1 MSNKTIA
8 WLSSVILSSVL
19 GSIGGFYATQ
29 TALGEPLAKLGLTT
43 PVFILDRAAWIKGL
57 PADASQETINKA
69 MEDWR
74 EKAGQ
79 LAKAGYLV
87 IDSGLV
93 VAAPEDVYV
102 RPEQ

>member
-1 MSNKTIA
+1 MSNKTVWCATI
-8 WLSSVILSSVL
+8 ILSSAL
-19 GSIGGFYATQ
+19 GSLGGFYLTQ
-29 TALGEPLAKLGLTT
+29 KLLEEPLAKLGLTT
-43 PVFILDRAAWIKGL
+43 PIFILDRAAWVRSL
-57 PADASQETINKA
+57 PPDSSQETINRA
-69 MEDWR
+69 VEDWR

>member
-1 MSNKTIA
+1 MSNKTVWFA
-8 WLSSVILSSVL
+8 TVILSSAL
-19 GSIGGFYATQ
+19 GSLGGFYVSQ
-29 TALGEPLAKLGLTT
+29 QALKEPLAKLGLTT
-43 PVFILDRAAWIKGL
+43 PVFILDRAAWVRSL
-57 PADASQETINKA
+57 PADASQETVNRA
-69 MEDWR
+69 VDDWR

-102 RPEQ
+102 RPE

>member
-1 MSNKTIA
+1 VSSKTVWFASI
-8 WLSSVILSSVL
+8 ILSSAL
-19 GSIGGFYATQ
+19 GSLGGFYASQ
-29 TALGEPLAKLGLTT
+29 QALKEPLTKLGLTT
-43 PVFILDRAAWIKGL
+43 PIFILDRAAWVRSL
-57 PADASQETINKA
+57 PADAPQEAINRA

-74 EKAGQ
+74 QQAEQ

-87 IDSGLV
+87 IDSGMV

>member
-1 MSNKTIA
+1 
-8 WLSSVILSSVL
+8 L
-19 GSIGGFYATQ
+19 GGFYLTQ
-29 TALGEPLAKLGLTT
+29 KLLEEPLAKLGLTT
-43 PVFILDRAAWIKGL
+43 PVFILDRAAWVRSL
-57 PADASQETINKA
+57 PADASQEAVNKA

-79 LAKAGYLV
+79 LANAGYLV

-102 RPEQ
+102 RPEK

>member
-1 MSNKTIA
+1 MSDKTA
-8 WLSSVILSSVL
+8 WFAAVLLSSAL
-19 GSIGGFYATQ
+19 GSIGGFYGTKME
-29 TALGEPLAKLGLTT
+29 LEEPLDKLGLTT
-43 PVFILDRAAWIKGL
+43 PVFVLDRAAWLRPL
-57 PADASQETINKA
+57 PADASQEAINKA
-69 MEDWR
+69 MDDWR

-102 RPEQ
+102 RPQP

>member
-1 MSNKTIA
+1 MSNKTA
-8 WLSSVILSSVL
+8 WLAAVLLSSIL
-19 GSIGGFYATQ
+19 GAIGGFYASQ
-29 TALGEPLAKLGLTT
+29 QALKEPLAKLGLTT
-43 PVFILDRAAWIKGL
+43 PVFILDRAAWVRSL
-57 PADASQETINKA
+57 PTDASQETINKA

-87 IDSGLV
+87 IDSGMV

-102 RPEQ
+102 RPEP